1 MDGDEFDDS
10 DVVAGFNPIKADF
23 NRCTSKK
30 KTSQPIFQPPPAYQA
45 DLRTQAGHLEIPD
58 MSADLLPRRSQEGR
72 GAGAGFSQT
81 SGGDQ
86 FVSSSLHQGMGREER
101 EQLLI
106 EFPYISPSSSQ
117 SPSLLTTPSRV
128 REHQRTSRPTSIG
141 LNEITPRRTSPS
153 EQRSISFTNMETGES
168 QMVRAVEAP
177 SRKEP
182 NNNNKTSKGTKTAN
196 VLKMVRSVFIEGFI
210 ISALF

>member
-1 MDGDEFDDS
+1 
-10 DVVAGFNPIKADF
+10 
-23 NRCTSKK
+23 
-30 KTSQPIFQPPPAYQA
+30 
-45 DLRTQAGHLEIPD
+45 
-58 MSADLLPRRSQEGR
+58 
-72 GAGAGFSQT
+72 
-81 SGGDQ
+81 
-86 FVSSSLHQGMGREER
+86 MGREER

>member
-1 MDGDEFDDS
+1 MGTSLGDS
-10 DVVAGFNPIKADF
+10 RRTHRAWIKELSIF
-23 NRCTSKK
+23 C
-30 KTSQPIFQPPPAYQA
+30 SQYQSA
-45 DLRTQAGHLEIPD
+45 ILERVEW
-58 MSADLLPRRSQEGR
+58 SHCSQEGR
-72 GAGAGFSQT
+72 GAGFSQT

-196 VLKMVRSVFIEGFI
+196 VLKMVRSVFIEEFI